1 MPDNLM
7 TDQRPFTVRQNAP
20 RPPLWLPEGSIRAI
34 LAMAVFGSLLSTLVV
49 VRQEVD
55 DSFWLL
61 WMLNYAI
68 LAYYFAFRQNA
79 PISSSSQEPAAAS
92 ATMRPLGLP
101 RGTVRWLLLLA
112 FFSTCVLF
120 IYRWFAERHPFW
132 QDRAFFPMLSL
143 GGFFLGRLLAYSYRH
158 RSGPFPSALQTLEH
172 VKAAV
177 ALLCASVIVL
187 IMPLEVP
194 LPASPQL
201 YRFAIVFIF
210 FYFGAR

>member
-1 MPDNLM
+1 MNDP
-7 TDQRPFTVRQNAP
+7 RPLTVPQNTP

-49 VRQEVD
+49 ARQEVD

-68 LAYYFAFRQNA
+68 LAYYFAIRQNA
-79 PISSSSQEPAAAS
+79 PLSSSSQEPAAAS

-101 RGTVRWLLLLA
+101 RGTVRRLLLLA

-120 IYRWFAERHPFW
+120 IYRWFTERHPFW

-158 RSGPFPSALQTLEH
+158 RRGPFPPVLQTLEH
-172 VKAAV
+172 VKAVV
-177 ALLCASVIVL
+177 ALLCATVIVL
-187 IMPLEVP
+187 IMPFEAP